1 MSIHDA
7 QSISLWMSTATTP
20 HFPALTKDTSCDV
33 CVVGG
38 GIAGLTT
45 ALLLAKEGKS
55 VVLVDHGRIGGGQ
68 TERTTAHLSNAIDA
82 RYYEIERLHGE
93 DGARLTAESHSAA
106 IDCIERLAAQE
117 NIDCRF
123 ERVDGYLFLAPGDSV
138 EILEQELEVCRR
150 IGLGEIELLAQA
162 PFPHLRVGACLRFP
176 RQAQFHPLRYLTGLA
191 EAFVGHGGQIYCD
204 THATEVSGGR
214 QARVRTQNGAT
225 VAAGAV
231 VVATN
236 TPINDRVAI
245 HTKQAAY
252 RTYVISARVPSGAA
266 PHALFW
272 DTMDPYHYVRLHSSG
287 DGLRGADAYD
297 TLIVGGE
304 DHKTG
309 QSDDAPQRYRN
320 LEEWTRERFP
330 VVGGITHRWSGQV
343 FETIDGLAFI
353 GRNPLDAENIYVATG
368 DCGMGM
374 THGTIAGMVLTD
386 LILQREN
393 PWARLY
399 DPSRKPI
406 KAAMEFA
413 KENTNTAWQYTDW
426 LTPGEVAS
434 AGELMPGCGA
444 ILRRGLTKIACY
456 RDEESMVHEFSAMC
470 PHLGG
475 VVQWNSAEH
484 TWDCPAHGSRFD
496 ALGRVVTGPA
506 NSDLTPVEPPH
517 AAPDLHE
524 RHEDVVGEL
533 PAFGRPDD
541 RDTASGQRGSR

>member
-7 QSISLWMSTATTP
+7 QSTSLWMSTATTP
-20 HFPALTKDTSCDV
+20 HFPPLAKDVSCDV

-38 GIAGLTT
+38 GIAGVTT
-45 ALLLAKEGKS
+45 AYLLAKAGKS
-55 VVLVDHGRIGGGQ
+55 VALLENGRIGGGQ

-93 DGARLTAESHSAA
+93 VGARLTAHSHGAA
-106 IDCIERLAAQE
+106 IDCIEEISAQE

-123 ERVDGYLFLAPGDSV
+123 ERLDGYLFLAPDDP
-138 EILEQELEVCRR
+138 LEMLERELECGRR
-150 IGLGEIELLAQA
+150 SGIEGLELLAQA
-162 PFPHLRVGACLRFP
+162 PFEHPNIGACLRFP
-176 RQAQFHPLRYLTGLA
+176 RQAQFHPLQYLSGLA
-191 EAFVGHGGQIYCD
+191 AALIRRGGRIYCD

-214 QARVRTQNGAT
+214 QARVRTEKGPT
-225 VAAGAV
+225 VAAAAV

-252 RTYVISARVPSGAA
+252 RTYVISARLPAGAT
-266 PHALFW
+266 PRALFW
-272 DTMDPYHYVRLHSSG
+272 DTKDPYHYARLSPAG
-287 DGLRGADAYD
+287 DGMRGADAYD
-297 TLIVGGE
+297 MLVVGGE

-320 LEEWTRERFP
+320 LEEWTRSRFP

-353 GRNPLDAENIYVATG
+353 GHNPLDAENVYVATG

-374 THGTIAGMVLTD
+374 THGTIAGMLLSD

-399 DPSRKPI
+399 DPSRKTL
-406 KAAMEFA
+406 KAAIEYA
-413 KENTNTAWQYTDW
+413 RENSNTAWQYTDW

-444 ILRRGLTKIACY
+444 ILRRGLSKVACY
-456 RDEESMVHEFSAMC
+456 RDEDSMVHEFSAMC

-506 NSDLTPVEPPH
+506 NSDLKPVEPPH
-517 AAPDLHE
+517 TETDIAAQHSE
-524 RHEDVVGEL
+524 VGDL
-533 PAFGRPDD
+533 PAYGTRESPDVEP
-541 RDTASGQRGSR
+541 GQRGSR

>member
-1 MSIHDA
+1 MSNRDA
-7 QSISLWMSTATTP
+7 QSTSLWMSTARTP
-20 HFPALTKDTSCDV
+20 QFPALTKDISCDV
-33 CVVGG
+33 CIVGA
-38 GIAGLTT
+38 GIAGVTT
-45 ALLLAKEGKS
+45 AYLLASAGKS
-55 VVLVDHGRIGGGQ
+55 VVLLENGVVGGGQ

-82 RYYEIERLHGE
+82 RYFEIERLHGE
-93 DGARLTAESHSAA
+93 EGARLTGQSHSAA
-106 IDCIERLAAQE
+106 IECIEDIVRKE
-117 NIDCRF
+117 NIDCDF
-123 ERVDGYLFLAPGDSV
+123 ERLDGYLFLAPGDSI
-138 EILEQELEVCRR
+138 EILERELEVARR
-150 IGLGEIELLAQA
+150 IGLDGLELLPHS
-162 PFPHLRVGACLRFP
+162 PFEYPKIGACLRFP
-176 RQAQFHPLRYLTGLA
+176 RQAQFHPLQYLFGVSAALGRLGA
-191 EAFVGHGGQIYCD
+191 RVFCD
-204 THATEVSGGR
+204 SHVTEVSGGR
-214 QARVRTQNGAT
+214 QARVRTERGPA

-252 RTYVISARVPSGAA
+252 RTYVISASVPAGAA
-266 PHALFW
+266 ARALFW
-272 DTMDPYHYVRLHSSG
+272 DTMDPYHYVRLSAEG
-287 DGLRGADAYD
+287 EGARGAGACD

-309 QSDDAPQRYRN
+309 QSDDAPERYRR
-320 LEEWTRERFP
+320 LEEWTRNRFP

-353 GRNPLDAENIYVATG
+353 GRNPLDAENIYIATG

-374 THGTIAGMVLTD
+374 THGTIAGMVLSD

-399 DPSRKPI
+399 DPSRKTI
-406 KAAMEFA
+406 KAAIEYA
-413 KENTNTAWQYTDW
+413 RENSNTAWQYTDW

-444 ILRRGLTKIACY
+444 ILRRGLTKVACY
-456 RDEESMVHEFSAMC
+456 RDDTSMVHEFSAMC

-496 ALGRVVTGPA
+496 ALGHVVTGPA
-506 NSDLTPVEPPH
+506 NSDLKPIEPSRSETDV
-517 AAPDLHE
+517 AAQHSA
-524 RHEDVVGEL
+524 VGDL
-533 PAFGRPDD
+533 PAYGAKDQT
-541 RDTASGQRGSR
+541 DTTPGQRGSR